1 LLGDIEKLSDGD
13 ILALELS
20 DGLIE
25 GEILGL
31 IEELTDGDMLGL
43 NDDEGDRLGD

>member
-1 LLGDIEKLSDGD
+1 MLKDTLGLTE
-13 ILALELS
+13 ALI

-25 GEILGL
+25 GLADGL
-31 IEELTDGDMLGL
+31 LLGL

>member
-1 LLGDIEKLSDGD
+1 MLKDMLG
-13 ILALELS
+13 LAEALI

-25 GEILGL
+25 GLADGL
-31 IEELTDGDMLGL
+31 LLGL